1 MTKPPCV
8 SIVVPVY
15 NLERYIGEC
24 LTSLAL
30 QATEFSFEVIVVD
43 DHSTDSSW
51 SVIKGVKSEYPEIIR
66 PFRNEKNL
74 GLALT
79 MAKLMELSRG
89 EFIAYLDG
97 DDVALPGKIQ
107 SLARHLKK
115 NDQCTMVYHEMEV
128 FDSETRSVNGYYV
141 KDYYNRHLIPERPS
155 VEDLIRFGCFMHIG
169 GVMVRAPAD
178 RKKTA
183 DLRNKIILDHP
194 WLVLCLLHNPGR
206 VDFLDS
212 VLGQYRI
219 HSSSFGALNRSNL
232 DRKMKVLDEQLHV
245 CSLAAEHGVSE
256 NVVIAGERHYHYAA
270 ALFYLKIGSFDRFS
284 SLIEKTTDGIWFLDG
299 KHRAIHTNRTAPDQI
314 RKTFFAE
321 SS

>member
-1 MTKPPCV
+1 M
-8 SIVVPVY
+8 
-15 NLERYIGEC
+15 
-24 LTSLAL
+24 
-30 QATEFSFEVIVVD
+30 
-43 DHSTDSSW
+43 
-51 SVIKGVKSEYPEIIR
+51 
-66 PFRNEKNL
+66 
-74 GLALT
+74 
-79 MAKLMELSRG
+79 
-89 EFIAYLDG
+89 
-97 DDVALPGKIQ
+97 
-107 SLARHLKK
+107 ARHLKK

-169 GVMVRAPAD
+169 GVMVQARPIERRWQTFAA
-178 RKKTA
+178 
-183 DLRNKIILDHP
+183 KIILDHP

-284 SLIEKTTDGIWFLDG
+284 SLIEKTTDGIWF
-299 KHRAIHTNRTAPDQI
+299 
-314 RKTFFAE
+314 
-321 SS
+321 

>member
-1 MTKPPCV
+1 M
-8 SIVVPVY
+8 
-15 NLERYIGEC
+15 ERDQGREIGIPRNHP
-24 LTSLAL
+24 AL
-30 QATEFSFEVIVVD
+30 QKRKKSGACAYYGEID
-43 DHSTDSSW
+43 G
-51 SVIKGVKSEYPEIIR
+51 IKS
-66 PFRNEKNL
+66 
-74 GLALT
+74 
-79 MAKLMELSRG
+79 G

-219 HSSSFGALNRSNL
+219 HSSSLGR
-232 DRKMKVLDEQLHV
+232 
-245 CSLAAEHGVSE
+245 
-256 NVVIAGERHYHYAA
+256 
-270 ALFYLKIGSFDRFS
+270 
-284 SLIEKTTDGIWFLDG
+284 LIDLI
-299 KHRAIHTNRTAPDQI
+299 
-314 RKTFFAE
+314 
-321 SS
+321 